1 MKKRNE
7 RRLAIVL
14 AMMMIFMNFII
25 TPVMADGDVAINE
38 DNFPDENFR
47 SYVSRKT
54 IDKDENGILS
64 KSELEAVTVI
74 GVQREEIS
82 NLKGIEY
89 FTELKKL
96 YCLEN
101 KLTELDVKS
110 NTKLTYLECNKNQLT
125 NLDLSKNT
133 ELTYINCS
141 KNQLTALDLSNNT
154 KLTYI
159 NCSENQLTT
168 LNLGNNT
175 NLITLY
181 CHHNQLT
188 ALDLSKST
196 RLGALYCNNNQLTNL
211 ALTNTVNLTTIQC
224 SNNQLTN
231 LALTNTTSLKFL
243 DCQQNQ
249 LTTLALTNTTS
260 LITLYCQQN
269 QLTALNLTNNTNLE
283 DLYCDQN
290 QLTTLDLSKNTNLKL
305 VDCDQNQL
313 TTLDLSHN
321 IKLEAFSCD
330 KNQLSEL
337 DLTNNTN
344 LEELDC
350 GQNKLTTLDLSKN
363 TELTSIHCSQ
373 NKLTTL
379 DLKNN
384 TKLKTL
390 YCAQNQLTDLDLSNN
405 TELTYIFCS
414 MNDLTTLDL
423 ENNTKLKDL
432 YCNDNKLTNLD
443 LSHNSEDIRLN
454 GSNQKYDIKVNASTL
469 KFDLQ
474 SLPGNFNPS
483 MASDWDGGTVDGNIL
498 TINDASTTKVKYIY
512 KVNNGD
518 KKINVTLNVKYGD
531 VVTVTFNKN
540 GKGGDPA
547 TIVKTIDKGSK
558 VEKPSNP
565 TDEQFDF
572 DGWYTE
578 AECTNKFD
586 FTQKVNANITLY
598 ANWTKKTYKL
608 TASVDG
614 GHGSVDPTNE
624 TKNAGETVT
633 LTFAPDAG
641 YEIEE
646 VKVNDVVTPV
656 SGNTLTLTMD
666 GNKTV
671 VVKYKKTPTT
681 QYTLNASVIGGNG
694 SVSPTTKTVD
704 KDETVE
710 VTFTPETGYEIEE
723 VKVNDV
729 VTPVSGNTLTLTMDG
744 NKTVVVKYKKTP
756 ATQYTLNASV
766 IAGQG
771 VVGPTNATRNAGEA
785 VTLTFVPYP
794 GYELEEVKVNDVV
807 TPVSRNTLT
816 LTMDEN
822 KTVVV
827 KFKPT
832 GTTPEPP
839 IPPTTKYTLTASV
852 IAGQGVVGPTNATR
866 NAGEE
871 VTLTFVPYPGY
882 ELEEVKVNDVVTAVS
897 GNTLTLTM
905 DENKTVVVKYKKT
918 PATQYTLNASV
929 DGGHGS
935 VDPTNETKN
944 AGETVTLTFAPE
956 TGYEIEEV
964 KVNDVVTP
972 VSGNTLVLTM
982 NENKTVVVKF
992 KVTGTTPTP
1001 EPPTPTPT
1009 PTPTPDPYYPGYDD
1023 WYVPYRPYDYYDYY
1037 RPHRPHRPSK
1047 PAEEKAEE
1055 KPIDKPANKIE
1066 TEVILVIGSNNLDT
1080 KINGTDSFKG
1090 MDVAPYIKNGR
1101 TMLPIR
1107 YVAEALGMSVSW
1119 DAKTRTVIIQDM
1131 FYTVEIPVD
1140 TNKIIVN
1147 GVEHISDVKPEIK
1160 NARTMLPI
1168 ANIARALG
1176 LKDGKD
1182 ILWDAAKKQ
1191 VTIIRTIS
1199 R

>member
-633 LTFAPDAG
+633 LTFAP
-641 YEIEE
+641 
-646 VKVNDVVTPV
+646 
-656 SGNTLTLTMD
+656 
-666 GNKTV
+666 
-671 VVKYKKTPTT
+671 
-681 QYTLNASVIGGNG
+681 
-694 SVSPTTKTVD
+694 
-704 KDETVE
+704 
-710 VTFTPETGYEIEE
+710 
-723 VKVNDV
+723 
-729 VTPVSGNTLTLTMDG
+729 
-744 NKTVVVKYKKTP
+744 
-756 ATQYTLNASV
+756 
-766 IAGQG
+766 
-771 VVGPTNATRNAGEA
+771 
-785 VTLTFVPYP
+785 
-794 GYELEEVKVNDVV
+794 
-807 TPVSRNTLT
+807 
-816 LTMDEN
+816 
-822 KTVVV
+822 
-827 KFKPT
+827 
-832 GTTPEPP
+832 
-839 IPPTTKYTLTASV
+839 
-852 IAGQGVVGPTNATR
+852 
-866 NAGEE
+866 
-871 VTLTFVPYPGY
+871 
-882 ELEEVKVNDVVTAVS
+882 
-897 GNTLTLTM
+897 
-905 DENKTVVVKYKKT
+905 
-918 PATQYTLNASV
+918 
-929 DGGHGS
+929 
-935 VDPTNETKN
+935 
-944 AGETVTLTFAPE
+944 E